1 MEWVDFVSHG
11 TITHGVSTHVELA
24 QVQAHL
30 RIRQY
35 MSKRRRGER
44 HTFFQVPKL
53 KDLAR
58 HAVRVASGRPVVR
71 TFEHARS
78 TIIMDTAMSESR
90 STGTQTKRARTAA
103 QEGAEQV
110 GQGLPITVPRS
121 IPHGFNNTYTVMLSY
136 ADSRVIPISMAGG
149 YDTRTWSV
157 TSIFDPDVTATGH
170 QPLLRDLWAS
180 QYDYYAVLAMRYKMS
195 FYNCAGSDAVTY
207 TAVGTSAQKIG
218 GVSITLLP
226 TTNTADISS
235 AASGIIYPAAEMK
248 NNRTYI
254 LFPEQSLVVEGEL
267 TPGDFLVDAK
277 DADNDNTWTAV
288 GSNPGVQRY
297 LGVIINSLQAAALT
311 GLNESPYAG
320 IQVAVQLEYD
330 VQFTQ
335 MNQSLRSVPS

>member
-1 MEWVDFVSHG
+1 
-11 TITHGVSTHVELA
+11 
-24 QVQAHL
+24 
-30 RIRQY
+30 

-44 HTFFQVPKL
+44 HTYYQVPKL

-58 HAVRVASGRPVVR
+58 HAVHVASGRPIAR
-71 TFEHARS
+71 TFEHHRS
-78 TIIMDTAMSESR
+78 IMDTAMSESR
-90 STGTQTKRARTAA
+90 STGTQTNKRSRGAA

-121 IPHGFNNTYTVMLSY
+121 IPHGFNNTYTVRLSY

-157 TSIFDPDVTATGH
+157 GSIFDPDVTATGH
-170 QPLLRDLWAS
+170 QPLLSDLWKS

-195 FYNCAGSDAVTY
+195 FYNCSGSDAVTY
-207 TAVGTSAQKIG
+207 TQVGTSAQKIG
-218 GVSITLLP
+218 GVSITFLP
-226 TTNTADISS
+226 TTNLADIS
-235 AASGIIYPAAEMK
+235 AAGSGIIFPAAEMK
-248 NNRTYI
+248 NNQTYI

-297 LGVIINSLQAAALT
+297 LGVIINSLQAGALV
-311 GLNESPYAG
+311 GVNETPYAG

-335 MNQSLRSVPS
+335 MNQTLRSYPS